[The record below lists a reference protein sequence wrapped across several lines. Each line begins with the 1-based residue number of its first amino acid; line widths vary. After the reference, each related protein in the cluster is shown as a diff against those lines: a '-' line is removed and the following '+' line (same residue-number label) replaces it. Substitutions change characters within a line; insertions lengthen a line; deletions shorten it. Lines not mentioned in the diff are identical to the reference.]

1 MDVKII
7 RIEGRGGRY
16 LVGKYTYNTSNI
28 NTKIEYWQYGSQT
41 DMNNHQT
48 INNVNKWQLD
58 ATLTG
63 QLASVIKAGDHA

>member
-16 LVGKYTYNTSNI
+16 LVGKYTYNTSDI

-63 QLASVIKAGDHA
+63 QLANIIKVGDHA